1 MYNRLE
7 RIRNDLDYGKYQYD
21 SLIAIFSYGNKDI
34 VVDNKDMVLANI
46 DYLENI
52 LKDVKELVKNL

>member
-7 RIRNDLDYGKYQYD
+7 RIKNDLDYGKYQYD
-21 SLIAIFSYGNKDI
+21 SLVALLKYNNKDM
-34 VVDNKDMVLANI
+34 VVDNKERALANI

-52 LKDVKELVKNL
+52 LKDVKVLIENL